1 MDMAKN
7 NKEYNEKLNELK
19 CKIEEKEEM
28 LFKQISKALA
38 DGDNSTYNRLKQMQ
52 LQCKAELRLIAYIE
66 NGMEGEFFIC

>member
-1 MDMAKN
+1 MSKN
-7 NKEYNEKLNELK
+7 IKEYDAKKLDELR
-19 CKIEEKEEM
+19 CKIEEKEEL

-38 DGDNSTYNRLKQMQ
+38 DGDDTMYNHLKQMQ